1 MCFFLTNNRLI
12 FNFVFQKSQ
21 IMFKNLSNLIWLF
34 LGVGIFMLISDSL
47 RTNIVFA
54 DYYITSLK
62 IYLFTIGAYLVL
74 KRVLFYRL
82 RGNINIVSLGK
93 KSDYQNNLLIQGIV
107 LALLGLGFVQA
118 YGSLKSMDTLVIA
131 LLGLYYWAQIVLNS
145 NPTIY
150 LDDDSFSYDD
160 YFIDKWNWADLS
172 RIDLKNEKL
181 KLIGLKKDFELDFD
195 LVDELDYRK
204 LTEEV
209 EHDVLDGEFGKDKSS
224 KSLVEIIESY
234 AENFNVPIA

>member
-1 MCFFLTNNRLI
+1 
-12 FNFVFQKSQ
+12 
-21 IMFKNLSNLIWLF
+21 
-34 LGVGIFMLISDSL
+34 MLMSDSL

-62 IYLFTIGAYLVL
+62 VYLFGIGAYLVL
-74 KRVLFYRL
+74 KRVIFYRL
-82 RGNINIVSLGK
+82 KGNINIVSLGK
-93 KSDYQNNLLIQGIV
+93 KSDYQNNLLMQGGV
-107 LALLGLGFVQA
+107 LALLGLAFVQA
-118 YGSLKSMDTLVIA
+118 YGTLKSMDSVVIT

-160 YFIDKWNWADLS
+160 YFIDQWNWADLS

-195 LVDELDYRK
+195 LVDEVDYHK
-204 LTEEV
+204 LTQEMER
-209 EHDVLDGEFGKDKSS
+209 DVLDGEFGKDKSS

-234 AENFNVPIA
+234 AKNFNVPVA

>member
-1 MCFFLTNNRLI
+1 
-12 FNFVFQKSQ
+12 
-21 IMFKNLSNLIWLF
+21 MFKTLSNIIWLF
-34 LGVGIFMLISDSL
+34 LGVGIFMLLSDSL
-47 RTNIVFA
+47 RTNIAFA
-54 DYYITSLK
+54 DYYIISLK
-62 IYLFTIGAYLVL
+62 IYLFAIGAYLVL

-82 RGNINIVSLGK
+82 KGNINIVSLGK
-93 KSDYQNNLLIQGIV
+93 KSAYQNNLLIQGCVI
-107 LALLGLGFVQA
+107 ALLGLGFVQA
-118 YGSLKSMDTLVIA
+118 YGSLRSVDTLVIT

-172 RIDLKNEKL
+172 RIDLGNEKL
-181 KLIGLKKDFELDFD
+181 RLIGSKKDFELDFD

-204 LTEEV
+204 LTREV
-209 EHDVLDGEFGKDKSS
+209 EYDVLDGEFGKDKSS

-234 AENFNVPIA
+234 AKNYNVPVT

>member
-1 MCFFLTNNRLI
+1 
-12 FNFVFQKSQ
+12 
-21 IMFKNLSNLIWLF
+21 MFRTLSNIIWLF
-34 LGVGIFMLISDSL
+34 LGLGIFMLMMDSL

-54 DYYITSLK
+54 EYYLTSLK
-62 IYLFTIGAYLVL
+62 VYLFGIGAYLVL

-82 RGNINIVSLGK
+82 KGNINIVSLGK
-93 KSDYQNNLLIQGIV
+93 KSDYQNNLLIQGGV

-118 YGSLKSMDTLVIA
+118 YGSLRSMDTVVIA
-131 LLGLYYWAQIVLNS
+131 LLGLYYWAQIILNS

-172 RIDLKNEKL
+172 RIDLENEKL
-181 KLIGLKKDFELDFD
+181 RLIGLEKDFELDFD
-195 LVDELDYRK
+195 LVDEVDYRK

-224 KSLVEIIESY
+224 KSLVEIVVSY
-234 AENFNVPIA
+234 AKKFKVPVA

>member
-1 MCFFLTNNRLI
+1 MSFFLGNNRLI
-12 FNFVFQKSQ
+12 FDFVIQKSQ
-21 IMFKNLSNLIWLF
+21 IMFKNLSNIIWLF
-34 LGVGIFMLISDSL
+34 LGLGIFMLMSDAL

-54 DYYITSLK
+54 DYFITSLK
-62 IYLFTIGAYLVL
+62 VYLFAIGAYLVL

-82 RGNINIVSLGK
+82 KGNINIVSLGK
-93 KSDYQNNLLIQGIV
+93 KSDYQNNLLIQGGV

-118 YGSLKSMDTLVIA
+118 YGNLRSMDTLVIT

-150 LDDDSFSYDD
+150 LDDSSFSYDD

-172 RIDLKNEKL
+172 RIDLGGEKL
-181 KLIGLKKDFELDFD
+181 KLIGLEKDFELDFD
-195 LVDELDYRK
+195 LVDEVDYRK
-204 LTEEV
+204 LTQEMER
-209 EHDVLDGEFGKDKSS
+209 DVLDGEFGKDKSS

-234 AENFNVPIA
+234 AKNFNVPVA

>member
-1 MCFFLTNNRLI
+1 MFKILTNA
-12 FNFVFQKSQ
+12 
-21 IMFKNLSNLIWLF
+21 IWIF
-34 LGVGIFMLISDSL
+34 LGLGIFMLMSDSL
-47 RTNIVFA
+47 RTNVAFA
-54 DYYITSLK
+54 DYYIISLK

-82 RGNINIVSLGK
+82 KGNINIVSLGK
-93 KSDYQNNLLIQGIV
+93 KSDYQNNLLIQGAV

-118 YGSLKSMDTLVIA
+118 YGSLRSVDTLVIT

-150 LDDDSFSYDD
+150 LDDHSFSYDD
-160 YFIDKWNWADLS
+160 YFIDKWNWAELS
-172 RIDLKNEKL
+172 RIDLENEKL
-181 KLIGLKKDFELDFD
+181 RLIGLDKDFELDFD

-204 LTEEV
+204 LTAEV
-209 EHDVLDGEFGKDKSS
+209 ESDVLDGEFGKDKSS

-234 AENFNVPIA
+234 AKIFNVPIA

>member
-1 MCFFLTNNRLI
+1 
-12 FNFVFQKSQ
+12 
-21 IMFKNLSNLIWLF
+21 MFKTITKATWLF
-34 LGVGIFMLISDSL
+34 LGLGTFMLMSDAL
-47 RTNIVFA
+47 RTNTSFA

-93 KSDYQNNLLIQGIV
+93 KSDYKNNLLFQGFVSVI
-107 LALLGLGFVQA
+107 LGLGFVQA
-118 YGSLKSMDTLVIA
+118 YGNLRSVDTLVVI

-150 LDDDSFSYDD
+150 LDDNSFTYDD
-160 YFIDKWNWADLS
+160 YFIDKWNWSDLN
-172 RIDLKNEKL
+172 RIDLENEKL
-181 KLIGLKKDFELDFD
+181 CLIGLKKDFELDFD
-195 LVDELDYRK
+195 LIDEVDYRK
-204 LTEEV
+204 LTAEV

-224 KSLVEIIESY
+224 KSLVEIIENY
-234 AENFNVPIA
+234 AKHFNVPVA

>member
-1 MCFFLTNNRLI
+1 
-12 FNFVFQKSQ
+12 
-21 IMFKNLSNLIWLF
+21 MFKNLSNIIWLF
-34 LGVGIFMLISDSL
+34 LGLGIYMLMSDSL
-47 RTNIVFA
+47 RANIVFA

-62 IYLFTIGAYLVL
+62 VYLFAIGAYLVL

-93 KSDYQNNLLIQGIV
+93 KSEYQNNLLIQGIV

-118 YGSLKSMDTLVIA
+118 YGSLRSIDTLVIA

-150 LDDDSFSYDD
+150 LDDNSFSYDD

-172 RIDLKNEKL
+172 QIDMKNEKL
-181 KLIGLKKDFELDFD
+181 KLIGSEKDFELDFD
-195 LVDELDYRK
+195 LVDEVDYRK
-204 LTEEV
+204 LTQEMER
-209 EHDVLDGEFGKDKSS
+209 DVLDGEFGKDKSS

-234 AENFNVPIA
+234 AKNFNVPVA